1 MLIDG
6 HAEPKNGSIAVVS
19 IDGADYVMR
28 RLYRGA
34 STLVLSP
41 DSWEEGYE
49 DIVIGGGDE
58 RTVEF
63 QGVVVWFQSS
73 KEME

>member
-1 MLIDG
+1 M
-6 HAEPKNGSIAVVS
+6 S

-28 RLYRGA
+28 RMFRGA

-41 DSWEEGYE
+41 ESWNDGYE
-49 DIVIGGGDE
+49 DIVISDSDE

-63 QGVVVWFQSS
+63 HGAVVWFQPST
-73 KEME
+73 ELEETHR